1 MLALTTLPPH
11 ADVGVSA
18 RPTEGL
24 PHAAAVAPLSFE
36 NVYEQYFEFV
46 WRSAR
51 RLGVYESAVGDVVQE
66 TFLVVHRKLGEF
78 EGRSSIRT
86 WLFQIARRV
95 VHDHR
100 RTLQRKD
107 PRAADDPDVD
117 RVPTDER
124 DAPDATAARAQAI
137 RILQELLDRLDDE
150 KKEVFILAELEQ
162 LPAPQIAEALGIN
175 VNTVYS
181 RLRLAREAFNAALA
195 RHRAREQ
202 RDGARR

>member
-1 MLALTTLPPH
+1 MTTLPPH

-78 EGRSSIRT
+78 EGRSSVNT
-86 WLFQIARRV
+86 WLFSIVRHVAR
-95 VHDHR
+95 DHR
-100 RTLQRKD
+100 RQVRRKSPHSLQTD
-107 PRAADDPDVD
+107 G
-117 RVPTDER
+117 PTDPETLMDRPEQGPHER
-124 DAPDATAARAQAI
+124 AVKTQAVEALHA
-137 RILQELLDRLDDE
+137 ILDELDDE
-150 KKEVFILAELEQ
+150 KREVFILAELEQ
-162 LPAPQIAEALGIN
+162 MTAPEMADALG
-175 VNTVYS
+175 VNLNTIYS
-181 RLRLAREAFNAALA
+181 RLRSARLEFEQAVE
-195 RHRAREQ
+195 RRRAR
-202 RDGARR
+202 DGWRLR